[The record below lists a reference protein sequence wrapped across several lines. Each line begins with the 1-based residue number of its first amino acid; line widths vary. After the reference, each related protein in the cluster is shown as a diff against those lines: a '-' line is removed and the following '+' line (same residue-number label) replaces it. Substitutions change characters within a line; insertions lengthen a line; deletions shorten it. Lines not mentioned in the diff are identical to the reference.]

1 MDDSKIVQL
10 YWERSENAI
19 AETSK
24 KYSKYCHYIS
34 YNILNNN
41 EDAKECVND
50 TYMSAWNT
58 IPPKRPE
65 CLSTFL
71 GKITRNLSLNRYK
84 QYAAKK
90 RGSGQTALVLSE
102 LEDCIPGSSGVE
114 QIVDEMVLKETL
126 NNFLK
131 ALPKTNRIVFVQRYW
146 FLSTIKEISKQF
158 DMSES
163 KVTSMLFRI
172 RNELKKYL
180 EKEGVVL

>member
-84 QYAAKK
+84 QYAAQK
-90 RGSGQTALVLSE
+90 RGSGQTVLVLSE
-102 LEDCIPGSSGVE
+102 LEDCTPGSSGVE

-146 FLSTIKEISKQF
+146 FLRTIKEISKQF